1 MSDAD
6 AVFDSQAATLRAV
19 SRESSSRHHQRRSST
34 SERIDEILEV
44 RMHSYSSA
52 RVIQLRGMIQ
62 KGGEDLGRRI
72 WRGYDWMDE

>member
-6 AVFDSQAATLRAV
+6 TVFDSQAATLRAV

-44 RMHSYSSA
+44 RKHLYFSA
-52 RVIQLRGMIQ
+52 PGPPI
-62 KGGEDLGRRI
+62 GGGREGGDLGGKNMEGI
-72 WRGYDWMDE
+72 